1 MFLFELEII
10 WLKIILGKDL
20 VMSFN
25 PFNQKTRQI
34 SDTFMN
40 WKQMDAKP
48 YNKAVD
54 DPFTKLR
61 VIMLNGAEYEAVGFS
76 HRFSRNCSDNDVR
89 RSLAMI
95 RRSEQQQ
102 QKLVSG
108 LKPLD
113 ETILETTIGYEQ
125 LAVELTAMLAQLE
138 SDEYV
143 RRAFDFALLEDFD
156 HLYRYANLLEMDM
169 GVKAEQLVEEYTEI
183 MPGRPTISE
192 HRSPND
198 EIRRFTNCK
207 KATPQTALNINIIT
221 AAEQQTMNYYMN
233 IAGFYNNKLGRN
245 LYNEIAMIEEQH
257 VTHYGS
263 LLDAK
268 MSMYEQLVMHEYT
281 ECYLYYSAMND
292 ETNKKIKS
300 IWEQCFEM
308 ELCHLSEAV
317 RLLNKYEKKEWQQVI
332 STGEFPELLKFKSNI
347 EYVRNAMRSIVNITG
362 KNEDYVSI
370 NALEPESEFY
380 KYQEAVNGDISTVSS
395 HAVILKSIDENGK
408 DYRYEQSPHPIPELA
423 NRKKDNTDV
432 GRFIVRQK
440 AEKE

>member
-1 MFLFELEII
+1 
-10 WLKIILGKDL
+10 
-20 VMSFN
+20 MSFN
-25 PFNQKTRQI
+25 PFDQKTRQI

-40 WKQMDAKP
+40 WKQIDAKP
-48 YNKAVD
+48 YDKAVD

-61 VIMLNGAEYEAVGFS
+61 VILMNGAEYEAVGFS
-76 HRFSRNCSDNDVR
+76 HRFNRTCNDNDVR
-89 RSLAMI
+89 RALAMI

-113 ETILETTIGYEQ
+113 ETILETTISYEQ
-125 LAVELTAMLAQLE
+125 LAVELTAILAQRE

-156 HLYRYANLLEMDM
+156 HLYRYADLMEMDM
-169 GVKAEQLVEEYTEI
+169 GIKAEKLVGGYTEI

-198 EIRRFTNCK
+198 EIRRFTNFK
-207 KATPQTALNINIIT
+207 KANPLTALNINIIT

-233 IAGFYNNKLGRN
+233 IAGFYNNKLGRK

-263 LLDAK
+263 LIDVNLSD
-268 MSMYEQLVMHEYT
+268 YEQLVLHEYT
-281 ECYLYYSAMND
+281 ECFLYYSMYND
-292 ETNKKIKS
+292 ETNKNIKK

-308 ELCHLSEAV
+308 ELCHLAEAV
-317 RLLNKYEKKEWQQVI
+317 RLLNKFDKKEWQQVLPK
-332 STGEFPELLKFKSNI
+332 GEFPELLKFTSNV
-347 EYVRNAMRSIVNITG
+347 EYVRKAMRSIINVTA

-370 NALEPESEFY
+370 NALEPEAEFY
-380 KYQEAVNGDISTVSS
+380 KYQEMLNSDVSNVAS
-395 HAVILKSIDENGK
+395 HAVICKYIDENGK

-432 GRFIVRQK
+432 GRFTDR
-440 AEKE
+440 A